1 MLKSKITRARSFEK
15 RKQIHQSYVEK
26 KDSKN
31 FDVDN
36 IQKHEEEYTIPEVNQ
51 IIEEVVE
58 EVVEETPAE
67 ITDEVV
73 EEVVEEVDET
83 TEEISEF
90 KENRR
95 NRTR

>member
-58 EVVEETPAE
+58 EVVEE
-67 ITDEVV
+67 
-73 EEVVEEVDET
+73 VDET